1 METFHMSMDEVLW
14 GLDWRNIT
22 LLMRDKYRYVGS
34 SDKIESKG
42 NKTKSK
48 KVVKEM
54 TPDEEDEFFKS
65 LI

>member
-1 METFHMSMDEVLW
+1 MSMDDVLW

-34 SDKIESKG
+34 SDKTASDG
-42 NKTKSK
+42 TKTKSK